1 MPIGYAGITLV
12 AEQSQVAHKYMHGYV
27 QDHTGDPA
35 LHLYLTFQVMIFVSE
50 LNAQGHYTFLGCLAL
65 WGKACKKGYY
75 SGKQTLSLEANE
87 RHKGKYLRERSCCAR
102 SLSQVTVT
110 S

>member
-1 MPIGYAGITLV
+1 MPICYAGITLV

-50 LNAQGHYTFLGCLAL
+50 LNAQGPLYIPRLPGTLGE
-65 WGKACKKGYY
+65 
-75 SGKQTLSLEANE
+75 SL
-87 RHKGKYLRERSCCAR
+87 
-102 SLSQVTVT
+102 
-110 S
+110 